1 MKFLKLLPV
10 MSLAAMVLA
19 GCGGASNSKLGGNI
33 TGLASNATVTLQ
45 NNAADALTLSSNG
58 SFTFNSSLASGA
70 SYLVSVS
77 QQPTNQTCSVTNG
90 AGTIS
95 SSGGNVTNV
104 QISCVAGSATNSV
117 VSVSISGL
125 QSGSSVVLLNNGV
138 DMLTITGTNSTA
150 AGQTLTQVFPTPL
163 AAGSNYSVTAGVPTS
178 GQTCTVTNGIGQIP
192 SSGSAAAAIV
202 TCQ

>member
-10 MSLAAMVLA
+10 TMLAAMMLA
-19 GCGGASNSKLGGNI
+19 GCGGAANSKLGGNV
-33 TGLASNATVTLQ
+33 TGLASNGKLILQ
-45 NNAADALTLSSNG
+45 NNGADALTVTSNG
-58 SFTFNSSLASGA
+58 SFTFNSSLASSA

-77 QQPTNQTCSVTNG
+77 QQPTSQTCSVTNG
-90 AGTIS
+90 AGTVS
-95 SSGGNVTNV
+95 SSGGNITNV
-104 QISCVAGSATNSV
+104 QVSCVAGSATNSV

-125 QSGSSVVLLNNGV
+125 QSGSSVVLLDNGV
-138 DMLTITGTNSTA
+138 DSLTITGTNSTA

-163 AAGSNYSVTAGVPTS
+163 AAGSNYSVTVGVPTS

-192 SSGSAAAAIV
+192 STGSAAAAIV